1 MYYSTSTYCT
11 TFFSFSL
18 YILSSSTTQFLF
30 SSFSPPLAL
39 LNLLFYNLPF
49 FSFFIMQK
57 ISPFFYPS
65 SVLNLS
71 VIYVSIT
78 ILCFCIY
85 VSFSFFFLFLVYSFR
100 SVPFFQTFPSCL
112 RVQCICCSFF
122 LTTLTSFPF
131 LIF

>member
-1 MYYSTSTYCT
+1 MLLQLIYIYTSIFNHVLLLPT

-18 YILSSSTTQFLF
+18 YILSSSITQFLF

-78 ILCFCIY
+78 ILCFCI
-85 VSFSFFFLFLVYSFR
+85 SFFFLFLLYSFR
-100 SVPFFQTFPSCL
+100 SVPFFRPFPSCL
-112 RVQCICCSFF
+112 RVQCICCTVSS
-122 LTTLTSFPF
+122 L
-131 LIF
+131 